1 MKISDY
7 YTRPIWYPVR
17 YDTKVYPVIPVE
29 EDMGETRRDET
40 QKGKRASK
48 AYTSNSK
55 KFSSE
60 ILVPKGQNG
69 VGVYLSIW
77 V

>member
-7 YTRPIWYPVR
+7 YTRYDWHPVR
-17 YDTKVYPVIPVE
+17 HDTKVYPVVRVD
-29 EDMGETRRDET
+29 EDMGETRRDES

-48 AYTSNSK
+48 AYDSNSK
-55 KFSSE
+55 KFSTE
-60 ILVPKGQNG
+60 NLTLKGHRG